1 MKTPIRTSKL
11 HSMQLQREGQRLGL
25 EVTRRQMLIYPDV
38 EECQNYSVMKAVA
51 SQTPLFFR
59 DVQEYYV
66 KNVEVGILRLGKK
79 WKKLRT

>member
-1 MKTPIRTSKL
+1 
-11 HSMQLQREGQRLGL
+11 
-25 EVTRRQMLIYPDV
+25 
-38 EECQNYSVMKAVA
+38 MKAVA